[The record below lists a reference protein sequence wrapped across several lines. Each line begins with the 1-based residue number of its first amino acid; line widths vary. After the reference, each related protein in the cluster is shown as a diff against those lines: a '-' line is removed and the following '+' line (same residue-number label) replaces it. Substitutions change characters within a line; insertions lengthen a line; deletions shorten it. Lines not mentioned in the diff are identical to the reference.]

1 MARFAHWLKLAV
13 LLGVVAMSIAPL
25 QRAVADVELPGLQNH
40 KGEKCVDDE
49 DFIRRNHPDLLKHH
63 RDDTV
68 RKGIRTT
75 KYSLKNCV
83 ECHASAKTGSVA
95 SAKDDFCVACHSYV
109 GVELECWECHS
120 SKPGKPDVVPSAAAR
135 TSPMMTSV
143 QSEGQAK

>member
-1 MARFAHWLKLAV
+1 MARFAPWLKLAV
-13 LLGVVAMSIAPL
+13 LLGVMAMTITPL
-25 QRAVADVELPGLQNH
+25 QRAVADVELPGLENH
-40 KGEKCVDDE
+40 KGNKCVDDE

-63 RDDTV
+63 RDEVV

-75 KYSLKNCV
+75 KYSLKKCV

-109 GVELECWECHS
+109 GVQLECWECHS
-120 SKPGKPDVVPSAAAR
+120 SKPGKPTALPSEASK

-143 QSEGQAK
+143 QAEGQKK